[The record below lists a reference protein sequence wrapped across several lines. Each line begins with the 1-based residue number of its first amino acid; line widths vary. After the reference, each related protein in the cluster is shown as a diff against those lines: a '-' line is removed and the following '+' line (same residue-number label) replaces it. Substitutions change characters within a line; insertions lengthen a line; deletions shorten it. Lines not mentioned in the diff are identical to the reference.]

1 MVRSLAASPCSHQA
15 RLAPGGVRQL
25 AGGPQLLTV
34 SGAPLHGLWLCS
46 IEDQGYRRSPRS
58 TTRTAYVVVCDGIL
72 YVCAKDVGGK
82 VPGWSLVQ
90 EDTQHVDRVGMERD
104 KMGYDL

>member
-1 MVRSLAASPCSHQA
+1 M
-15 RLAPGGVRQL
+15 
-25 AGGPQLLTV
+25 
-34 SGAPLHGLWLCS
+34 
-46 IEDQGYRRSPRS
+46 
-58 TTRTAYVVVCDGIL
+58 VCDGIL

-90 EDTQHVDRVGMERD
+90 EDTQHVVRVGMERD